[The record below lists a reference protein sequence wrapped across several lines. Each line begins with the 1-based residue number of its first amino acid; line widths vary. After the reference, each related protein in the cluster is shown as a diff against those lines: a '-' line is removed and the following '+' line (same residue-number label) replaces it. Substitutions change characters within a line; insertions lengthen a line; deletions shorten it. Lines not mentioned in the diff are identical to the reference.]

1 MHWTVRYRTLGKFTV
16 MYHRKMTKKLLLVE
30 DLPHDVLLTRR
41 ALLDCGVQ
49 HDIAVAADG
58 EEALRYLGDGADF
71 DLILLDIKLQKV
83 DGFEVLKHIAA
94 TPSISGIPV
103 VMLSSSDDP
112 SDRVRADVLGASSFV
127 FKAPEYSEYRNS
139 LQGTLAPYGLC

>member
-1 MHWTVRYRTLGKFTV
+1 
-16 MYHRKMTKKLLLVE
+16 MYHPEMIKKLLLVE

-49 HDIAVAADG
+49 HDIVVAVDG
-58 EEALRYLGDGADF
+58 EEALRYLGDGAEF

-94 TPSISGIPV
+94 TPSISSIPV

-112 SDRVRADVLGASSFV
+112 SDRVRAEVLGASSLV
-127 FKAPEYSEYRNS
+127 FKALEYPEYRDN
-139 LQGTLAPYGLC
+139 LQSTLAPYGLC